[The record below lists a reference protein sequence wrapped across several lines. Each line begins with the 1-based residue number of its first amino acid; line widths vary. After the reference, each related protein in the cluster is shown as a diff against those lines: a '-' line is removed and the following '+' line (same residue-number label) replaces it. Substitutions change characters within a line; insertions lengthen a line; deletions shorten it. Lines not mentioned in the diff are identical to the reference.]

1 MTRHRK
7 SIAVAIAAA
16 IGCCACPAQAQ
27 EIYAG
32 VSAHGVDT
40 PFSIEN
46 GEGGGADLQAGIRS
60 APIEALDFL
69 GKPSAYF
76 HGQVSLNGDTNVAAV
91 GLSWKIGD
99 KIYFRPG
106 IGLAL
111 HDDNIPEFRG
121 FRRVDLGSRILFEPE
136 ISLGAKLSDK
146 MAAELSWVHISNA
159 GVLSG
164 QNPGMDFIGA
174 RLVFSLK

>member
-1 MTRHRK
+1 MLRR
-7 SIAVAIAAA
+7 SIAALFALMAYTV
-16 IGCCACPAQAQ
+16 PAHAQ
-27 EIYAG
+27 EIYVGA
-32 VSAHGVDT
+32 SKHGVDT

-46 GEGGGADLQAGIRS
+46 GEGRGADLQAGIRS
-60 APIEALDFL
+60 KRIEALDFL
-69 GKPSAYF
+69 GKPQAHL
-76 HGQVSLNGDTNVAAV
+76 HGQVSLNGDTSFVAA

-99 KIYFRPG
+99 KIYVRPG

-111 HDDNIPEFRG
+111 HNDKIPEFRR

-146 MAAELSWVHISNA
+146 VAAELSWVHISNA
-159 GVLSG
+159 GILSS

-174 RLVFSLK
+174 RLVFSFD